1 MVDVTPILTASGI
14 SAQSFNPTRNEQIAD
29 SSHNYAYR
37 VPVNG
42 LEVELE
48 IKEGT
53 SKRREGKK
61 DLLMG
66 WRMGLVSPERKK
78 TATCSNSEGGWFF
91 IKMLL

>member
-1 MVDVTPILTASGI
+1 MVDVTPILTATGI
-14 SAQSFNPTRNEQIAD
+14 SAQSFNPTRNEQITV

-48 IKEGT
+48 IRGGA
-53 SKRREGKK
+53 SKRRESKK

-66 WRMGLVSPERKK
+66 WRMGLVSSGKKK
-78 TATCSNSEGGWFF
+78 TSY
-91 IKMLL
+91 LQQ

>member
-37 VPVNG
+37 VPMNG
-42 LEVELE
+42 LE
-48 IKEGT
+48 IRGGA
-53 SKRREGKK
+53 SKRKEGKK

-78 TATCSNSEGGWFF
+78 TSYPQQ
-91 IKMLL
+91 